1 MEGASQKAAVLL
13 FGLLLVL
20 IFQACNANICNVPVS
35 DLMACKLAV
44 TVSRSG
50 TPPPSAKCCEVISRA
65 DLRCLCSHKN
75 SKFLPLLGVDP
86 YLAFQLPAKCRI
98 PNAPQC

>member
-20 IFQACNANICNVPVS
+20 IFQACNANICNVPVAN
-35 DLMACKLAV
+35 LMACRLAV
-44 TVSRSG
+44 TSG
-50 TPPPSAKCCEVISRA
+50 TPPRAPTAKCCEVISRA
-65 DLRCLCSHKN
+65 DLRCLCSYKN

-86 YLAFQLPAKCRI
+86 NLAFQLPAKCRI
-98 PNAPQC
+98 PNPPQC